1 MNKIN
6 NFNGCPDGKCFL
18 CLIHPKSDAGFAC
31 DDKCYFVKGEDGESH
46 LERYIKKYPEQWE
59 IINNKDDKGL

>member
-1 MNKIN
+1 
-6 NFNGCPDGKCFL
+6 L
-18 CLIHPKSDAGFAC
+18 VHPKSDAGLAC

-59 IINNKDDKGL
+59 EINNKDDKGLQIF